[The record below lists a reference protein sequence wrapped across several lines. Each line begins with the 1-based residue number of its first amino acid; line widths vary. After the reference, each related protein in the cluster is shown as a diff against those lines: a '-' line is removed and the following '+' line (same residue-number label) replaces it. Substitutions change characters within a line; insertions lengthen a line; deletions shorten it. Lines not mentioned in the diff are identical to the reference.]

1 MIGLMDL
8 TEGESSLLVRIAE
21 GVLLDG
27 LYLPRP
33 YWQPSGQ
40 ALNSLD
46 YDDYWSL
53 IEKGLIVPI
62 QDSCHQVM
70 PTRDAVQLIRW
81 LQELD
86 S

>member
-27 LYLPRP
+27 LFLPRP

-40 ALNSLD
+40 NLD
-46 YDDYWSL
+46 PFDYEDYWSL
-53 IEKGLIVPI
+53 IEKDLITPS
-62 QDSCHQVM
+62 QDTCHQVM
-70 PTRDAVQLIRW
+70 PTQIAIQLIRW

-86 S
+86 

>member
-1 MIGLMDL
+1 MIGLKDL
-8 TEGESSLLVRIAE
+8 TDSESFLLLRIAE

-27 LYLPRP
+27 LFLPRP

-40 ALNSLD
+40 NLDPLD
-46 YDDYWSL
+46 YEDYWSL
-53 IEKGLIVPI
+53 VEKDLIVPA

-81 LQELD
+81 MQGLD
-86 S
+86 